1 MDIAGAV
8 VLRQR
13 LAQQEN
19 WRQARA
25 MRVGSQPPFDPDGHA
40 LESFRSGVRYY
51 RPRQRV
57 EWRDG
62 RHELVTRTLS
72 KRLIDGAWEADV
84 VVADVVVEG
93 SQLVA

>member
-1 MDIAGAV
+1 MDIAGAE

-13 LAQQEN
+13 IAQQEN

-25 MRVGSQPPFDPDGHA
+25 VRVGSQPSFDPDGHA

-51 RPRQRV
+51 RSQQRL
-57 EWRDG
+57 EWHDG
-62 RHELVTRTLS
+62 RHETVTRTLC

-84 VVADVVVEG
+84 VVEG
-93 SQLVA
+93 SRLVA